1 MVTKTEPKIAMNRF
15 VKPREEILRVPPP
28 LEFPVSSA
36 AAAVPVISVT
46 LLGGGP
52 LTKASPQKCPKASS
66 TAPPAIAPKLGL
78 ICTHAAA

>member
-1 MVTKTEPKIAMNRF
+1 M
-15 VKPREEILRVPPP
+15 LRVLP

-46 LLGGGP
+46 LLGRGP
-52 LTKASPQKCPKASS
+52 LTKASPQKCSKAAS
-66 TAPPAIAPKLGL
+66 TAPPATAPKSGL